1 MFFVTLNN
9 STFTTTTLQPTFTAL
24 TNASKVV
31 VQPIHRYFSENI
43 TQDNEE
49 YEEDIKLSY
58 ILGATSLMAI
68 SSVILY
74 IVLRRRERNMTI
86 DDQVYTIEPVVY
98 PI

>member
-9 STFTTTTLQPTFTAL
+9 MTFATTTLEPTFSAL
-24 TNASKVV
+24 TNASKDVV
-31 VQPIHRYFSENI
+31 NRYFSENI
-43 TQDNEE
+43 TENSDDIKD
-49 YEEDIKLSY
+49 DIKLSY

-74 IVLRRRERNMTI
+74 IVLRRRERNMSI